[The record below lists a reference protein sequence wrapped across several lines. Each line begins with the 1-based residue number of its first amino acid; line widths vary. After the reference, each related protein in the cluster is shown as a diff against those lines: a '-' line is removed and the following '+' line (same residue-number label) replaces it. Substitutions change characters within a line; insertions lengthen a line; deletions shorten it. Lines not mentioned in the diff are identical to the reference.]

1 MERYGA
7 IAGQALNIESVTLD
21 TTEAGAPGVVVE
33 LAGDGANNVFAT
45 QTAAAALDYGHRLL
59 NDLKSY
65 FKGQYYALA
74 VASTY
79 KTSSGDACIDNPT
92 WCDLDTFDASAN
104 TWTVTWTYV
113 RGTSVDG
120 MDSVLTWNTGQ

>member
-1 MERYGA
+1 MTA
-7 IAGQALNIESVTLD
+7 Q
-21 TTEAGAPGVVVE
+21 TTFSRPR
-33 LAGDGANNVFAT
+33 LPPPLWT
-45 QTAAAALDYGHRLL
+45 TASRLL

>member
-1 MERYGA
+1 M
-7 IAGQALNIESVTLD
+7 
-21 TTEAGAPGVVVE
+21 VVE
-33 LAGDGANNVFAT
+33 LAGDGANNVFAA
-45 QTAAAALDYGHRLL
+45 QSAAAALDYGHRLL

-65 FKGQYYALA
+65 FSGQYYAVT

-79 KTSSGDACIDNPT
+79 NTSNGDACINNPT

-120 MDSVLTWNTGQ
+120 MDSVGIPGTQTNENQVLGR